1 MGDHH
6 YGSRHFLHIDFMKLR
21 LNGVAKDVGADTVL
35 GLLLELGIDPERPGI
50 AVALDGEVVRRSD
63 WPATKL
69 EEETGVEIITA
80 MQGG

>member
-1 MGDHH
+1 
-6 YGSRHFLHIDFMKLR
+6 MKLR
-21 LNGVAKDVGADTVL
+21 LNGVAKDIGADTVL
-35 GLLLELGIDPERPGI
+35 GLLLELGIVPERPGI

>member
-1 MGDHH
+1 
-6 YGSRHFLHIDFMKLR
+6 MKLR

>member
-1 MGDHH
+1 
-6 YGSRHFLHIDFMKLR
+6 MKLR
-21 LNGVAKDVGADTVL
+21 LNGVAKDIGADTVL